1 MTLML
6 RHPKSTLKPSVVGEP
21 SGQIQYPGASWL
33 EVHMVC
39 VTSPR
44 DYQKASPMK
53 QPFQGLRLIK
63 ELSNTIIKRPGE
75 NDVKKKVR
83 GEKQ

>member
-1 MTLML
+1 ML

-33 EVHMVC
+33 EVILHKVC
-39 VTSPR
+39 ATSPR

-75 NDVKKKVR
+75 DDVKKKVR

>member
-6 RHPKSTLKPSVVGEP
+6 RHPKSTLKPSVVDEP

-63 ELSNTIIKRPGE
+63 ELSNAIIKRPGE

>member
-33 EVHMVC
+33 EVYKVC
-39 VTSPR
+39 ATSPR

-75 NDVKKKVR
+75 DDVKKKVR

>member
-21 SGQIQYPGASWL
+21 SGQTQYPGASWL
-33 EVHMVC
+33 EVRKVC
-39 VTSPR
+39 ATSPR

>member
-6 RHPKSTLKPSVVGEP
+6 RHPKSTLKPSVVDEP
-21 SGQIQYPGASWL
+21 SGQIQYPGVSWP
-33 EVHMVC
+33 EVHKVC

-53 QPFQGLRLIK
+53 QPFQALRLIK
-63 ELSNTIIKRPGE
+63 VLSNAIIKRPGE
-75 NDVKKKVR
+75 SDVKKKVR